1 MAVSLLSL
9 PASATVCDVDADG
22 DIDRNDYLAILADI
36 GESARGPDDPR
47 DADQNGRILSNDP
60 QLCARR
66 CTLALCNIPTNQ
78 APIAN
83 DPAPTVPPVA
93 NNDTAGTTM
102 NTPVTIN
109 VVTNDTDANGNL
121 DPTSVAIAANP
132 ANGTAVPD
140 GNDGV
145 IYTPN
150 LGFFGTD
157 GFTYRINDSQGAISN
172 VATVTVG
179 VNAAPTADAG
189 PDANAVTGQL
199 VTLDGSASS
208 DPNGD
213 MITYSWRFLS
223 VPPASAL
230 GDADIVNPASPAPMF
245 TPDVDGA
252 YELELTVADPG
263 ALSDTDTVVITA
275 ATPNV
280 APNADAGPDQNAEVL
295 TLVNLDGSGSSDPDN
310 GPVTPL
316 MLQWS
321 FVSVP
326 LGSGIDETDLQPDA
340 NSTQPSFTPDVIGL
354 YRLTVIVS
362 DGDLSDSDDVDIT
375 VALPNV
381 PPNADAGSD
390 IVVQLGPPAE
400 SATLNDT
407 GSNDPDTG
415 PVTPLTFEWSF
426 VNVPLGSGIDET
438 DLQPDANSTQPSF
451 TSDVAGIYTLQ
462 LRVFDGL
469 DEDFDQ
475 VMVTANAAPVAV
487 GDSFTTDEDLPLNA
501 AAPGVLGNDTDAN
514 NDALTAV
521 LDSGSSN
528 ASAFTS

>member
-1 MAVSLLSL
+1 MSHTRCAASSLLWWVIVMAVSLLSL
-9 PASATVCDVDADG
+9 PASAAVCDVDADG

-66 CTLALCNIPTNQ
+66 CTLALGNIPTNQ

-83 DPAPTVPPVA
+83 DPVTTVPPVA
-93 NNDTAGTTM
+93 NNDTAGTTV

-140 GNDGV
+140 GNGGV
-145 IYTPN
+145 TYTPN
-150 LGFFGTD
+150 SGFFGTD

-179 VNAAPTADAG
+179 VNAAPTAAAG

-208 DPNGD
+208 DPTGD

-295 TLVNLDGSGSSDPDN
+295 TLVTLNGSGSDPDN
-310 GPVTPL
+310 GPNPL
-316 MLQWS
+316 TFQWV
-321 FVSVP
+321 FAQVP
-326 LGSGIDETDLQPDA
+326 GGSLLTNGDIA
-340 NSTQPSFTPDVIGL
+340 NATSAQASFTPDVIGL
-354 YRLTVIVS
+354 YRLTLTVS
-362 DGDLSDSDDVDIT
+362 DGDLSDSDDVDINVT
-375 VALPNV
+375 VPNV

-390 IVVQLGPPAE
+390 IAVQLGPPAE
-400 SATLNDT
+400 TATLDGT
-407 GSNDPDTG
+407 GSNDSDNG
-415 PVTPLTFEWSF
+415 PVTPLTFQWTF
-426 VNVPLGSGIDET
+426 VSVAPGSALTNGNI
-438 DLQPDANSTQPSF
+438 QNANMDTAGF
-451 TSDVAGIYTLQ
+451 TPDVAGVYTLR
-462 LRVFDGL
+462 LDVSDGA
-469 DEDFDQ
+469 DTAFDQ
-475 VMVTANAAPVAV
+475 VMVTANAAPVPWATP
-487 GDSFTTDEDLPLNA
+487 SRRTRTFR
-501 AAPGVLGNDTDAN
+501 
-514 NDALTAV
+514 
-521 LDSGSSN
+521 
-528 ASAFTS
+528 